1 MTNKRV
7 LIVDNDKDISLM
19 LQHSLRILGP
29 EYEVVTVTDSV
40 TAISLIE
47 KESFAVVITD
57 YMMPV
62 MTGIDLALAVRRI
75 SPDTQVVLMTAYGST
90 NLRDTSKFLGLDGFL
105 DKPFP
110 LEQVQEIVKRA
121 VAQTQEQEPTPLPTP
136 NKPRL
141 SQAVYEQLRI
151 LQNNAGVR
159 CVLLI
164 TTDGRPLQVVGQT
177 AGFEVASISALVAA
191 NFLAAAE
198 LAKLVGNLTIFKS
211 SYYEGEN
218 YNIYAHDVN
227 EKLLLA
233 IVFDAR
239 QKPGSVWFY
248 TKHAAVTLAQ
258 LLSQAAASPP
268 AAKQA

>member
-1 MTNKRV
+1 MSKKRV
-7 LIVDNDKDISLM
+7 LIVDNDKDISLL
-19 LQHSLRILGP
+19 LQHSLRMLGP
-29 EYEVVTVTDSV
+29 EYEIVTVTDAV

-62 MTGIDLALAVRRI
+62 MTGVDLAMVVRRI
-75 SPDTQVVLMTAYGST
+75 SPETQVVLMTAYGTS
-90 NLRDTSKFLGLDGFL
+90 NLRDTSKFLGLDGYL

-110 LEQVQEIVKRA
+110 LERVQEIVRRA
-121 VAQTQEQEPTPLPTP
+121 AAQTRSEEKPLPQE
-136 NKPRL
+136 KPRL
-141 SQAVYEQLRI
+141 SQAVYEQLRT

-164 TTDGRPLQVVGQT
+164 TAAGRPVQVVGQT
-177 AGFEVASISALVAA
+177 AGFEVTGVSALVAA

-198 LAKLVGNLTIFKS
+198 LAKLLGNQAIFKS
-211 SYYEGEN
+211 SYHEGEN

-227 EKLLLA
+227 KKLLLVL
-233 IVFDAR
+233 VFDAK

-248 TKHAAVTLAQ
+248 TKHAASTLAQ
-258 LLSQAAASPP
+258 LLSQSAASASSAPR
-268 AAKQA
+268 QV

>member
-1 MTNKRV
+1 MANKRV

-19 LQHSLRILGP
+19 LQHSLRMLGP
-29 EYEVVTVTDSV
+29 EYEIVTVTDSV
-40 TAISLIE
+40 TAIKLIE
-47 KESFAVVITD
+47 KEPFAVVITD

-62 MTGIDLALAVRRI
+62 MTGVDLALAIRRI
-75 SPDTQVVLMTAYGST
+75 SPDTQVILMTAYGST

-105 DKPFP
+105 NKPFP
-110 LEQVQEIVKRA
+110 LEEVQEIVKRA
-121 VAQTQEQEPTPLPTP
+121 IAQTQGKASPPPP
-136 NKPRL
+136 PPVKPRL
-141 SQAVYEQLRI
+141 SQAVQEQLRT
-151 LQNNAGVR
+151 LQNNSGVR

-164 TTDGRPLQVVGQT
+164 TADGRPLQVVGQS

-198 LAKLVGNLTIFKS
+198 LAKLVGNQTIFKS

-248 TKHAAVTLAQ
+248 TKHAASTLAQ
-258 LLSQAAASPP
+258 LLSQAAAP
-268 AAKQA
+268 APQ